1 MKERKKT
8 SAYLQ
13 YFILLAVGMIMV
25 YPLVWM
31 LFATFK
37 SNAEIFSS
45 AGIWPKNWIF
55 TAYQDLGKQIGGQ
68 INLWLAMF
76 NTFKIVIPK
85 VIFTL
90 ISSTLAA
97 YSFTRF
103 KYTPRNIMYGL
114 MIATLFLPQV
124 VLNTPQYIMYSKWGW
139 TNSYAPLIVP
149 ALFAVDSYFVFM
161 LSQFLR
167 GIPEDLEEAAEIDGC
182 NTLQTLTRIIA
193 PMLRPA
199 LVSCTLFQ
207 FMWSSNDFQG
217 PLIYIK
223 TVRNL
228 PASVFMKM
236 SMDADAGTAWN
247 RVLASSIIAL
257 LPSLIIFFAAQKE
270 FVEGISAGGVK
281 G

>member
-1 MKERKKT
+1 MNNRIKT
-8 SAYLQ
+8 SLQ
-13 YFILLAVGMIMV
+13 YIVLIVVGVVMV
-25 YPLVWM
+25 YPLIWM
-31 LFATFK
+31 VFATFK

-45 AGIWPKNWIF
+45 AGFWPKKWIF
-55 TAYQDLGKQIGGQ
+55 TAYQDLGKSVGGQ
-68 INLWLAMF
+68 INLWRAMV
-76 NTFKIVIPK
+76 NTFKIVLPK
-85 VIFTL
+85 VLFTL

-103 KYTPRNIMYGL
+103 NYRPKNIMYGL

-149 ALFAVDSYFVFM
+149 AMFAVDSYFVFM
-161 LSQFLR
+161 LCQFLR
-167 GIPEDLEEAAEIDGC
+167 GIPGELEEAAEIDGC
-182 NTLQTLTRIIA
+182 NTFQTLVQIIL

-199 LVSCTLFQ
+199 LVSCALFQ

-217 PLIYIK
+217 PLIYVK
-223 TVRNL
+223 TVKNL

-257 LPSLIIFFAAQKE
+257 LPSLIIFFLAQNE